1 MDPFTIGLAM
11 ASTALSAYGKLSG
24 AASQGF
30 ADQAEAQNTVSEGN
44 ITLTEAQPSLTQAQ
58 LYGINAETAKSNVG
72 ILTTQAEIA
81 GLGEDFAYAKAR
93 LQKGRII
100 EQGRQTLAT
109 QRATFAGRNLD
120 PAFGSPLVT
129 QALTAGR
136 IAQDLDL
143 TDAGAAVEAA
153 DAITRK
159 SSIINQAAGAQ
170 GQVVSSIGQQLG
182 SQLKAGSQYERAGSQ
197 FGRARSLF
205 SKSNDSAT
213 SGVIGAASALLS
225 GASSMGRA
233 GAFAGGSGG
242 TAGTMDVGGN
252 SYVAFGA

>member
-1 MDPFTIGLAM
+1 MDPFTIGLSM
-11 ASTALSAYGKLSG
+11 ASTALTAYGKLSG
-24 AASQGF
+24 AASQAF
-30 ADQAEAQNTVSEGN
+30 ADQAEGQNTVTEGQ
-44 ITLTEAQPSLTQAQ
+44 LSMTQAQ
-58 LYGINAETAKSNVG
+58 LYGLNAETASSNVG

-81 GLGEDFAYAKAR
+81 GMGEDFAYAKAR

-109 QRATFAGRNLD
+109 QRATFASRNVD

-136 IAQDLDL
+136 VAQDLDL

-159 SSIINQAAGAQ
+159 SSILNQAAGAQ

-182 SQLKAGSQYERAGSQ
+182 SELKAASQ

-205 SKSNDSAT
+205 TKSNDGAKI
-213 SGVIGAASALLS
+213 GVIGAASSLLS
-225 GASSMGRA
+225 GASSMASG
-233 GAFAGGSGG
+233 GAFGGGGG
-242 TAGTMDVGGN
+242 TASTITVG
-252 SYVAFGA
+252 SQSFPAYR